1 MPQTLSKNYRFNQ
14 VWDSVDKFISDFR
27 ESGLNKESIK
37 ESSLKVIYYQVYARH
52 GADAISSRDKDIWRY
67 KFFTIIYN
75 KGGKWQTAMEKQNAL
90 EELEDNDITI
100 GSKSINN
107 FSSNP
112 SDEPDGGT
120 MDEDGLSTINN
131 QGVNIVR
138 INKIV
143 SYNQLLNALKDVTS
157 DFIRNFDSL
166 FSAFPTDI
174 GDYFYESEEE
184 EN

>member
-1 MPQTLSKNYRFNQ
+1 MPQTLSKNYRFLE
-14 VWDSVDKFISDFR
+14 VWSDVDTFIAEFR
-27 ESGLNKESIK
+27 DSGLNKPAIK
-37 ESSLKVIYYQVYARH
+37 DTSLTVIYYQVFARH
-52 GADAISSRDKDIWRY
+52 GADAIVSRDFQIWKY

-75 KGGKWQTAMEKQNAL
+75 KGGKWQTALEKQNAL
-90 EELEDNDITI
+90 EELEDSDITI

-112 SDEPDGGT
+112 SDEPEGGT

-131 QGVNIVR
+131 QGVSIMR
-138 INKIV
+138 LNKIV

-166 FSAFPTDI
+166 FSAFPTDV

-184 EN
+184 EQ